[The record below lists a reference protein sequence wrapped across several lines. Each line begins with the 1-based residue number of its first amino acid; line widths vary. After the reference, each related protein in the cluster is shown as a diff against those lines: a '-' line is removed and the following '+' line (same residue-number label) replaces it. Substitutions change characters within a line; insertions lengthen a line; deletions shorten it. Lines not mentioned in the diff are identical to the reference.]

1 MYRTILVPIDGST
14 FAEHALPAAL
24 ALARH
29 SGGTLRLITVSTPLV
44 ETSVEGLYFSAAEVE
59 EDIVTRYRA
68 NLEGIA
74 ARLRQRTAG
83 PIVTDVLH
91 GDIGPTLCGEIDK
104 SETDLVVMATHGR
117 GAFERFWL
125 GSNTDDVIRHSSK
138 PVLLVRPEEGP
149 VDLAAEPRFS
159 PALVSLDGTAFAE
172 TVLDHAVKLVG
183 LSSAAELI
191 LVRAIQGVAPTSAA
205 PDVEE
210 ARREADN
217 IRRQVRDLQS
227 HLRQEAKEY
236 LEGVAGRLRSRG
248 LTVRTHVVTGDQPA
262 QAILEEARSSGAGLI
277 ALETHGRA
285 GLTRLLVGSVADKV
299 IRAATVP
306 VLVHRRSG

>member
-1 MYRTILVPIDGST
+1 
-14 FAEHALPAAL
+14 
-24 ALARH
+24 
-29 SGGTLRLITVSTPLV
+29 
-44 ETSVEGLYFSAAEVE
+44 
-59 EDIVTRYRA
+59 
-68 NLEGIA
+68 
-74 ARLRQRTAG
+74 LRQRAAVAV
-83 PIVTDVLH
+83 VTDVLH

-104 SETDLVVMATHGR
+104 PETDLVVMATHGR

-125 GSNTDDVIRHSSK
+125 GSTTDDVIRHSSK

-149 VDLAAEPRFS
+149 VDLGAEPRFS

-183 LSSAAELI
+183 LSPAAEII
-191 LVRAIQGVAPTSAA
+191 LMRAIQGVAPTSAA

-217 IRRQVRDLQS
+217 IRRQVHDLQS
-227 HLRQEAKEY
+227 HLRQEAQEY
-236 LEGVAGRLRSRG
+236 LEGVAGRLRPRG
-248 LTVRTHVVTGDQPA
+248 LNVRTHVVIGDQPA
-262 QAILEEARSSGAGLI
+262 QAILEEARSSGAALI

-285 GLTRLLVGSVADKV
+285 GLTRLLIGSVADKV